1 METVLAASDSLV
13 TYRKR
18 YRTHPR
24 IELVLELLLMEP
36 NNARSL
42 LYQVQRLTGNIDRL
56 PRQLEGARLTKEQR
70 ILVETGSRL
79 RLADLSV
86 LAATNGGRRRKLEI
100 FVDHM
105 SHSLGNLSN
114 ALTLTYFRHADRPH
128 FLHG

>member
-18 YRTHPR
+18 YRTYPR
-24 IELVLELLLMEP
+24 MELVLELLLLEP

-42 LYQVQRLTGNIDRL
+42 LYQIQRLAGNIERL
-56 PRQLEGARLTKEQR
+56 PRQPHGARLTPEQR
-70 ILVETGSRL
+70 LLVDTTSRL
-79 RLADLSV
+79 RLTDVSQLV
-86 LAATNGGRRRKLEI
+86 LVTGNRRKKLEA

-105 SHSLGNLSN
+105 GSALYQLSN

-128 FLHG
+128 FLRG